1 MNNVTSNE
9 ISNNLNSMSTRTAD
23 NALGDKYKSARIKL
37 SQKKYNIGNTSGT
50 NNANPALDGTTSN
63 ESLGGTH
70 FAKKFRLTSHLKS
83 LVELLISKLNHQPIS
98 LLTSN
103 LSFVY
108 YR

>member
-9 ISNNLNSMSTRTAD
+9 IANNLNSMSTRTAD

-37 SQKKYNIGNTSGT
+37 SQKKYNIGNTSG
-50 NNANPALDGTTSN
+50 NNANAALDGTTSN

-83 LVELLISKLNHQPIS
+83 LVELLINE
-98 LLTSN
+98 
-103 LSFVY
+103 VY
-108 YR
+108 RKKG